1 MYYPQQRYTSEL
13 AAIRR
18 QALLPEGAIGNIQAE
33 TGQVVD
39 IRDTVARGLIPA
51 RHLIVYAADEL
62 GIRPE
67 QLNERLLVNLRG
79 RVEAGQAIAGKDAAR
94 GKRVFA
100 PIGGIIIAI
109 EDGRI
114 IIQEMP
120 QVIKLDAGVRGRVV
134 DVIAGRGVTIES
146 RGAIVQ
152 GAWGNGRN
160 IIAVIRWEPERGGLN
175 SVSIDTLDTTYKNE
189 IVLTRN
195 PLTETGLNIA
205 VARNFAGI
213 IAPSMSANLVGT
225 VLNAG
230 FAVMLTEGFGQMVMN
245 PSTAHLLN
253 LFNGA
258 QGMLDAAQP
267 QRFTERRSEL
277 IINRPVTGRLVE
289 TTATAQPLE
298 VGTKVRVIR
307 EPYLGILGTVMELP
321 HNPLLLDNGLRVKC
335 AVVELMAG
343 EYVHIPLAN
352 LELGGI

>member
-33 TGQVVD
+33 TGQIVD

-51 RHLIVYAADEL
+51 RHVIVYAADEL
-62 GIRPE
+62 GVRPE
-67 QLNERLLVNLRG
+67 QVTGLMLVNLRG

-100 PIGGIIIAI
+100 PINGVVIAV
-109 EDGRI
+109 EEGRI

-120 QVIKLDAGVRGRVV
+120 QMIKLDAGVRGRVV

-146 RGAIVQ
+146 RGAILQ

-160 IIAVIRWEPERGGLN
+160 IIAVIRLEPERGGLDTI
-175 SVSIDTLDTTYKNE
+175 SVDTLDTTYKNE
-189 IVLTRN
+189 IVITRT
-195 PLTETGLNIA
+195 PLTETGLGIA

-213 IAPSMSANLVGT
+213 IAPSMSANLVET
-225 VLNAG
+225 VLKAD
-230 FAVMLTEGFGQMVMN
+230 FAVMLTEGFGQMLMN
-245 PSTAHLLN
+245 PSTVHLLSQ
-253 LFNGA
+253 FNGA

-267 QRFTERRSEL
+267 QRFTERRAEL
-277 IINRPVTGRLVE
+277 IINRPVTGRLID
-289 TTATAQPLE
+289 TTATPQPLE
-298 VGTKVRVIR
+298 VGTRVRVTR
-307 EPYLGILGTVMELP
+307 DPYQGVLGTVVELP
-321 HNPLLLDNGLRVKC
+321 HNPLLLDNGLCVKC